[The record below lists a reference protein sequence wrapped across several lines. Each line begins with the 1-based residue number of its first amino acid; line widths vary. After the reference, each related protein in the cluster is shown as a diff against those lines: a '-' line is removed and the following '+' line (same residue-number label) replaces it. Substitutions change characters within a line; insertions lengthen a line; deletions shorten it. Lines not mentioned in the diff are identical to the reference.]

1 MVVIRY
7 IYGNEMSADQE
18 TLETL
23 AEFRFELRQ
32 FLQFSERSAEQAG
45 LQPQQH
51 QMLLQ
56 VAGAPG
62 ETQVTISY
70 VAQRLGLRHHT
81 AVELSKRCEA
91 AGLVRRVADLSDR
104 RQVLLHLTKDG
115 QKILRRLSEVHALE
129 LHALAPRMIQALN
142 RIRNG
147 KKLIANS
154 EATAK

>member
-1 MVVIRY
+1 MIRY
-7 IYGNEMSADQE
+7 KYENEMNASDHQE
-18 TLETL
+18 TLQTL

-56 VAGAPG
+56 VAGAPDG
-62 ETQVTISY
+62 TQVTISY

-91 AGLVRRVADLSDR
+91 AGLVQRVADLSDR
-104 RQVLLHLTKDG
+104 RQVLLHLTERG
-115 QKILRRLSEVHALE
+115 SED
-129 LHALAPRMIQALN
+129 
-142 RIRNG
+142 
-147 KKLIANS
+147 
-154 EATAK
+154 TAAFI